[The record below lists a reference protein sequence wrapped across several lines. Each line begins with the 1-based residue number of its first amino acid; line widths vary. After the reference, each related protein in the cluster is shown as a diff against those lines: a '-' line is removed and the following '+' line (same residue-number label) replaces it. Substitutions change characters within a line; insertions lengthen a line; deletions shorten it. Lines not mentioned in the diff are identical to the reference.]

1 MRLSDKDFF
10 EKVIDLGIPEL
21 NHASKLFS
29 LGKQAEAEKAF
40 ADYLKTVFPDKRISA
55 FPRPWLESFGDI
67 SEEEFAEEILEGYV
81 CSVGYKYKFENG
93 IIDWTYNPTYNNYVE
108 FTYHLQY
115 HTEML
120 ILAWVYERTGDEKYA
135 ERFDYMI
142 NSWIAQAE
150 CPEDL
155 GGGLSLLW
163 RTLEAGLRMGTRW
176 PTFINLFIHSPS
188 IPDRTWVNMFK
199 SIWEHGYRLT
209 KNNSQ
214 RGHNN
219 WIITEMVG
227 LATMGVCYPFMTD
240 AKGWL
245 DTALRI
251 LKEEIDVQIYPD
263 GMQIEL
269 TSGYHGGIISNFMR
283 AKHLLE
289 LYGYDAPPE
298 FEERVRLMY
307 SMYIKL
313 CKPNLKT
320 PGLNDGAEA
329 IVPQAM
335 HRALSYFPEDE
346 IFRYFAT
353 SRKEGRPP
361 EYTSHTLPYGGFT
374 VMRTDWSKDAI
385 WAFLDAGPEG
395 QAHVHEDKLAFQ
407 HYAYGTDMLADTG
420 TYAYD
425 TSDMRKYVIGTRSH
439 STALVDGKNQNRLK
453 TKIRGVPPDIIKADF
468 SYAFGDE
475 YEIAEGYYDQ
485 GYGEE
490 LIDVKHTRKVIF
502 FKKGLGSLP
511 CFFLLLDRFESRD
524 GEEHNCEVSFQL
536 PHAPVSAFAHTVDVK
551 YQNGATLKM
560 VCDAYPKIQIGQYAP
575 DFIGWQ
581 PIHGTEEHE
590 HSPSPVVSYI
600 KRGTIARFAT
610 LLIPQSADTA
620 LDCSIRL
627 NDGGFA
633 ITVNGKA
640 LEFEN
645 NDPRFTAIRNLD
657 ESSKL

>member
-10 EKVIDLGIPEL
+10 DKVIDLNIPEL
-21 NHASKLFS
+21 NNASKLYS
-29 LGKQAEAEKAF
+29 CGKQAEAEKAF
-40 ADYLKTVFPDKRISA
+40 ADYLKGLFPDERIRS
-55 FPRPWLESFGDI
+55 FPLPWLESYGDV
-67 SEEEFAEEILEGYV
+67 SEEEFAEEILNGYV
-81 CSVGYKYKFENG
+81 CSVGYKYQFKDG
-93 IIDWTYNPTYNNYVE
+93 IIDWAYNPTFNNYVE

-135 ERFDYMI
+135 ARFDYMI
-142 NSWIAQAE
+142 NSWIEQAE

-155 GGGLSLLW
+155 GGGLSMLW

-176 PTFINLFIHSPS
+176 PIFINIFMHSPS

-199 SIWEHGYRLT
+199 SIWEHGYRLM

-240 AKGWL
+240 SERWL
-245 DTALRI
+245 ENALRI
-251 LKEEIDVQIYPD
+251 LKEEIDAQIYPD

-283 AKHLLE
+283 IKHVLE
-289 LYGYDAPPE
+289 VYGVEAPPV
-298 FEERVRLMY
+298 FVERVRLMY
-307 SMYIKL
+307 SMYAKL

-329 IVPQAM
+329 DVPQTM
-335 HRALSYFPEDE
+335 KRAVTYFPDDE
-346 IFRYFAT
+346 VFRYFAT
-353 SRKEGRPP
+353 ARKEGTPP
-361 EYTSHTLPYGGFT
+361 PYSSHILPYAGFA
-374 VMRTDWSKDAI
+374 VMRTDWTKDAI

-407 HYAYGTDMLADTG
+407 LYAYGTDMLADTG

-439 STALVDGKNQNRLK
+439 STGLVDGKHQNRMK
-453 TKIRGVPPDIIKADF
+453 THKKGLPDIKKADF
-468 SYAFGDE
+468 SYSFGDE

-490 LIDVKHTRKVIF
+490 LTDVKHTRRVIF
-502 FKKGLGSLP
+502 FKKGLGTIP
-511 CFFLLLDRFESRD
+511 PFFLLLDRFESRD
-524 GEEHNCEVSFQL
+524 GGEHNCEVSFQL
-536 PHAPVSAFAHTVDVK
+536 PHVPVSAFEHTVDVK
-551 YQNGATLKM
+551 YDNGATMKM
-560 VCDAYPKIQIGQYAP
+560 ISDCYPKIQIGQYAP
-575 DFIGWQ
+575 EFIGWQ
-581 PIHGTEEHE
+581 PIHSLEEHE
-590 HSPSPVVSYI
+590 HAPSPVVSFTKI
-600 KRGTIARFAT
+600 GTDTRFGT
-610 LLIPQSADTA
+610 LLIPYGSENSIKASVAFTENSFDIIADSERFSFD
-620 LDCSIRL
+620 LQ
-627 NDGGFA
+627 
-633 ITVNGKA
+633 
-640 LEFEN
+640 
-645 NDPRFTAIRNLD
+645 DPRFATASNLD
-657 ESSKL
+657 TE